1 MAGWDFDFSVDERD
15 EQLARGCF
23 RILRRTCAR
32 FYVEFS
38 YYLEMRQRGRMTF
51 ILVFDGRPFNVGLAA
66 GEFAYE
72 MRAVSTF
79 LQGRRQ
85 QRLPL
90 RLLRDVAWTGS
101 DLPLEEQIDKRRIP
115 LDKRD
120 AVIKLLEDYE
130 TSLASFS
137 RGELGAADFVEAQHS
152 LFINLTLE
160 LEESAKS
167 SDSASVLSDKL
178 DVSQQIKDELR
189 VLRRS
194 RNAIKHR
201 GRRELADSYAW
212 EGHGVIHRMA
222 GERTG
227 VFLDPVPQIVRGLM
241 ADQGSVFRLPP
252 MFSRYGEPRRPHR

>member
-101 DLPLEEQIDKRRIP
+101 DLPLEEQIDILRIP
-115 LDKRD
+115 SDKRGP
-120 AVIKLLEDYE
+120 VVKEVR
-130 TSLASFS
+130 SF
-137 RGELGAADFVEAQHS
+137 R
-152 LFINLTLE
+152 
-160 LEESAKS
+160 
-167 SDSASVLSDKL
+167 
-178 DVSQQIKDELR
+178 
-189 VLRRS
+189 
-194 RNAIKHR
+194 
-201 GRRELADSYAW
+201 
-212 EGHGVIHRMA
+212 
-222 GERTG
+222 
-227 VFLDPVPQIVRGLM
+227 
-241 ADQGSVFRLPP
+241 
-252 MFSRYGEPRRPHR
+252 